1 MWDSY
6 RQEKIVSIEAVQ
18 LCAARF
24 ITRDYNRTSSDTEMF
39 RSLNL
44 DQLEHGRKFHQLSI
58 FYLALNNSIALAIP
72 NYFSPKQRSTRSS
85 FNNSFIPPSC
95 NNDYHLYSFFLRTI
109 RDWNSLPSNII
120 STKYSSFKDHSSSLT
135 GGLQSIFCFRSPS

>member
-18 LCAARF
+18 PCAARF
-24 ITRDYNRTSSDTEMF
+24 ITRDYLRTSSAKETF
-39 RSLNL
+39 RSLDL
-44 DQLEHGRKFHQLSI
+44 DQLEHGPKFHQLSI

-85 FNNSFIPPSC
+85 LITLLSHPVAIMIIIFIVFSKNNKR
-95 NNDYHLYSFFLRTI
+95 LVL
-109 RDWNSLPSNII
+109 
-120 STKYSSFKDHSSSLT
+120 STK
-135 GGLQSIFCFRSPS
+135 

>member
-1 MWDSY
+1 MVFVKRKLYPCTETTKHWLLMWSLQDQPTVWDSC

-18 LCAARF
+18 PCAARF
-24 ITRDYNRTSSDTEMF
+24 ITRDYNRTSDTEMI
-39 RSLNL
+39 RSLDL

-72 NYFSPKQRSTRSS
+72 NYFSPKQRLTRSS

-95 NNDYHLYSFFLRTI
+95 NNDYHLYSFF
-109 RDWNSLPSNII
+109 
-120 STKYSSFKDHSSSLT
+120 
-135 GGLQSIFCFRSPS
+135 QEQ